1 MKHIRYLVVVFSI
14 VLTGCMYTEGI
25 LELKGK
31 TLDEKT
37 NVPIP
42 NRKIIV
48 HAMVENNDKYIPTY
62 AGEFFTDSLG
72 CFAYTLRKVK
82 TVYLYDFAVVGDTAY
97 AFSNNKIDLAVLNQ
111 YGKFLSFKLR
121 KLADLTIKIDRK
133 SKTSFRDTLYV
144 SWESDGVNGE
154 ILYPYQIENYGT
166 TSDMALRWI
175 GGDVKSVIKTKVY
188 ADKKTIVSWEL
199 FRKGRPRE
207 IIDTIFCKRNVANS
221 LYFKY

>member
-1 MKHIRYLVVVFSI
+1 MKYILYIVFVFSI
-14 VLTGCMYTEGI
+14 ILTGCQYTEGI

-31 TLDEKT
+31 ALDEKT
-37 NVPIP
+37 NAPVP

-48 HAMVENNDKYIPTY
+48 HALVESEDKYIPAY
-62 AGEFFTDSLG
+62 VGEFFTDSLG

-97 AFSNNKIDLAVLNQ
+97 AFSNNKIDLAILNQ
-111 YGKFLSFKLR
+111 YGQFLSFKLR
-121 KLADLTIKIDRK
+121 KLTDLILKIDRK
-133 SKTSFRDTLYV
+133 SKTSFHDTLYV

-154 ILYPYQIENYGT
+154 ILYPYQIVNYGI
-166 TSDMALRWI
+166 TSNLALRWI

-221 LYFKY
+221 LYFNY

>member
-1 MKHIRYLVVVFSI
+1 MRYIRYILFAFSI
-14 VLTGCMYTEGI
+14 ILTGCMYTEGI

-31 TLDEKT
+31 ALDEKT
-37 NVPIP
+37 QVPIP

-48 HAMVENNDKYIPTY
+48 HALVKSDDKYIPTY

-72 CFAYTLRKVK
+72 CFAYPLRKVK

-97 AFSNNKIDLAVLNQ
+97 AFSNNKLGLTELNQ

-144 SWESDGVNGE
+144 SWESDGINGE
-154 ILYPYQIENYGT
+154 ILYPYQIENYGI

-175 GGDVKSVIKTKVY
+175 GGNVKSVIKTKVY
-188 ADKKTIVSWEL
+188 ADEKTIVSWEL